1 MPHSYNFHCL
11 NEGSGAGSRSPRR
24 AANALII
31 YGTRSSNAMEGE
43 ERNFGVADGFG
54 FNEVPLP
61 KKTKWLLS

>member
-1 MPHSYNFHCL
+1 
-11 NEGSGAGSRSPRR
+11 
-24 AANALII
+24 
-31 YGTRSSNAMEGE
+31 MEGE